1 MRTKGQRSNENVT
14 CTGRSPWVPRIS
26 GSPFVS
32 CDYGESDRE
41 PVAVLRARHGLVR
54 RCRGN
59 HPRLVAKRSVTVLSE
74 SALTRNARY
83 APAMRGREHRMHSA
97 DWYGGRW
104 RRRDSREG
112 NQNSRPGGRSNY
124 FSSIRR
130 CRRFGGGDVL
140 LHACPVRPSQR
151 SLGIDDGFACRSSGL
166 YKSSNPVF
174 SPRAEPLGS

>member
-124 FSSIRR
+124 FSRMRR
-130 CRRFGGGDVL
+130 CRRFGAGMS
-140 LHACPVRPSQR
+140 C
-151 SLGIDDGFACRSSGL
+151 CT
-166 YKSSNPVF
+166 
-174 SPRAEPLGS
+174 RARATQPAVTWY